1 MKVSKDEIL
10 HIAKLAH
17 LNIEEN
23 EIEKYILNLEDILN
37 FADIVNNANI
47 EGLDVTVGANEIKN
61 VFRKDEIKVFENK
74 ELLLQNAK
82 QKEQDMFQIPKGIY

>member
-1 MKVSKDEIL
+1 MKVSREEIL

-23 EIEKYILNLEDILN
+23 EIEKYILNLEEILN
-37 FADIVNNANI
+37 FADVVNNANV

-61 VFRKDEIKVFENK
+61 IFRKDEINIFENK
-74 ELLLQNAK
+74 ELLLQNTK
-82 QKEQDMFQIPKGIY
+82 QKDQDMFEIPKVIS

>member
-23 EIEKYILNLEDILN
+23 EIEEYILNLEDILN
-37 FADIVNNANI
+37 FVDIVNNVKV
-47 EGLDVTVGANEIKN
+47 EGLDVTVGSNNIKN
-61 VFRKDEIKVFENK
+61 VFRKDEVKVFGNK
-74 ELLLQNAK
+74 EILLQNAK
-82 QKEQDMFQIPKGIY
+82 QKDQDMFEIPKVIC